1 MKIGCF
7 FSVLVETWGKS
18 LPEGVVGSRRCGCE
32 TGRKL
37 CDLGSWFRPSSL
49 SCTVSLRSLRVP
61 AINILLDQ

>member
-32 TGRKL
+32 TG
-37 CDLGSWFRPSSL
+37 GSCVTLDHGFAQVL
-49 SCTVSLRSLRVP
+49 SVAVSLRFLRVP